1 MAMSASHSRP
11 PAYDPRLNTPRARAA
26 SFAALVFALVVCV
39 LLAVFVVGVV
49 FTVIHAL
56 PW

>member
-1 MAMSASHSRP
+1 MAMTTGHSSR

-26 SFAALVFALVVCV
+26 SFAALVFALIVCI

>member
-1 MAMSASHSRP
+1 MAMSASHSRR